1 MNISVV
7 IPTCNRKSNLLALL
21 NNLNESTTSLQEV
34 IIIDSGEENLSAVDC
49 SVFRKLQIGYFHS
62 EKSVCVQRNIGI
74 NKSSSDWIFICDDD
88 IEVPVDYLEK
98 LSLHISK
105 HPEAGAVS
113 GLVLQKEN
121 DEWTSQY
128 IERSA
133 KVLLWKYVFQL
144 GIWGTIECPGNNFIM
159 GKVKDHYKQKGNHI
173 SKAGWPV
180 LTDFTSPYF
189 ITPVYGL
196 GASLIKKEWLLNSP
210 YDEVLDKNGIGD
222 HYGVAGGFPGPGI
235 HIVTDAFV
243 YHHQEIKN
251 RLLNPLQHYRRLL
264 ALDYFTGPGKSLH
277 RIKKRWLIWSLFGNL
292 IYTFF
297 SMNSKM
303 IKAAFKS
310 FWIVSLGKNPYREAS
325 QKNLKTIEP
334 QL

>member
-21 NNLNESTTSLQEV
+21 NNLNESTTLLQEV

-121 DEWTSQY
+121 DECHFL
-128 IERSA
+128 A
-133 KVLLWKYVFQL
+133 VNVKVLIQIVFVVYSVAPEAIYL
-144 GIWGTIECPGNNFIM
+144 
-159 GKVKDHYKQKGNHI
+159 
-173 SKAGWPV
+173 
-180 LTDFTSPYF
+180 YF
-189 ITPVYGL
+189 RQ
-196 GASLIKKEWLLNSP
+196 
-210 YDEVLDKNGIGD
+210 D
-222 HYGVAGGFPGPGI
+222 
-235 HIVTDAFV
+235 
-243 YHHQEIKN
+243 
-251 RLLNPLQHYRRLL
+251 
-264 ALDYFTGPGKSLH
+264 
-277 RIKKRWLIWSLFGNL
+277 
-292 IYTFF
+292 
-297 SMNSKM
+297 
-303 IKAAFKS
+303 
-310 FWIVSLGKNPYREAS
+310 
-325 QKNLKTIEP
+325 
-334 QL
+334 